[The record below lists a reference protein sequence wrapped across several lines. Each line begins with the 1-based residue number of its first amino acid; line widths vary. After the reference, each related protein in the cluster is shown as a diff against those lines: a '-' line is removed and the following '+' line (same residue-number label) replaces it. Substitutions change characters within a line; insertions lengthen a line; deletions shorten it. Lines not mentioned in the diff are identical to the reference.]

1 MTIIATTVTPSA
13 GIIDNGSPAADQS
26 LTLSASAA
34 RRIRELNAKDGA
46 NKMFRVTVSGG
57 GCSGFQ
63 YGFKLDDQRNDDDLT
78 WERDGAVLV
87 TDETSLD
94 LIAGSEVDFIDDLM
108 GAYFQVR
115 NPNATSS
122 CGCGT
127 SFAIG

>member
-1 MTIIATTVTPSA
+1 MIATQSEPTSHHGAPPARQVT
-13 GIIDNGSPAADQS
+13 
-26 LTLSASAA
+26 LTASAA
-34 RRIRELNAKDGA
+34 RRVLQLNAKEGG

-63 YGFKLDDQRNDDDLT
+63 YSFALDDKVNDDDLT
-78 WERDGAVLV
+78 FERDGAVLV
-87 TDETSLD
+87 TDETSID
-94 LIAGSEVDFIDDLM
+94 LIAGSEVDFVDDLM

-115 NPNATSS
+115 NPNAVSS

>member
-1 MTIIATTVTPSA
+1 MTSLATDSTQPSA
-13 GIIDNGSPAADQS
+13 PPPARQIT
-26 LTLSASAA
+26 LTASAA
-34 RRIRELNAKDGA
+34 KRIKALNAQAGT
-46 NKMFRVTVSGG
+46 NQMFRVTVNGG

-63 YGFKLDDQRNDDDLT
+63 YDFKLDDQLNDDDLMF
-78 WERDGAVLV
+78 ERDGSVLV
-87 TDETSLD
+87 TDETSID

-127 SFAIG
+127 SFAIA

>member
-1 MTIIATTVTPSA
+1 MTALTPAS
-13 GIIDNGSPAADQS
+13 DQRSPVPLAPPPRS

-34 RRIRELNAKDGA
+34 RRIRQLNAKDGSD
-46 NKMFRVTVSGG
+46 KMFRITVSGG

-63 YGFKLDDQRNDDDLT
+63 YGFRLDDELNADDLT
-78 WERDGAVLV
+78 FERDGAILV

-94 LIAGSEVDFIDDLM
+94 LIAGSEVDFVDDLM
-108 GAYFQVR
+108 GAYFQVK

>member
-1 MTIIATTVTPSA
+1 MTDLATDA
-13 GIIDNGSPAADQS
+13 SPAQTPPPRTVA
-26 LTLSASAA
+26 LTESAA
-34 RRIRELNAKDGA
+34 RRVKVLNAQEGA
-46 NKMFRVTVSGG
+46 DKMFRITVQGG

-63 YGFKLDDQRNDDDLT
+63 YEFKLDDQLADDDRT
-78 WERDGAVLV
+78 FARDGAVLV

-94 LIAGSEVDFIDDLM
+94 LIAGSEIDFVEDLM

-127 SFAIG
+127 SFAVG

>member
-1 MTIIATTVTPSA
+1 MTSLATDSTQPSALPPVRAITLTPSA
-13 GIIDNGSPAADQS
+13 AK
-26 LTLSASAA
+26 
-34 RRIRELNAKDGA
+34 RIKVLNAQAGT
-46 NKMFRVTVSGG
+46 NQMFRVTVNGG

-63 YGFKLDDQRNDDDLT
+63 YEFKLDDQLNDDDLT
-78 WERDGAVLV
+78 FERDGSVLV

-127 SFAIG
+127 SFAIS

>member
-1 MTIIATTVTPSA
+1 MTSLSIE
-13 GIIDNGSPAADQS
+13 SPALTAPPPPRSIS
-26 LTLSASAA
+26 LSDSAA
-34 RRIRELNAKDGA
+34 RRINQLNAKDGTTR
-46 NKMFRVTVSGG
+46 MFRVTVSGG

-63 YGFKLDDQRNDDDLT
+63 YGFRLDDQLTDDDLT
-78 WERDGAVLV
+78 FEHAGAVLV

-94 LIAGSEVDFIDDLM
+94 LIAGAELEFVDDLM

-127 SFAIG
+127 SFSIG

>member
-1 MTIIATTVTPSA
+1 MIATTATPQA
-13 GIIDNGSPAADQS
+13 GVIENASPAARQS

-63 YGFKLDDQRNDDDLT
+63 YGFKLDDQLNDDDLT

>member
-1 MTIIATTVTPSA
+1 MTDLAAT
-13 GIIDNGSPAADQS
+13 SPATDAPPPPRTVG
-26 LTLSASAA
+26 LTASAA
-34 RRIRELNAKDGA
+34 RRVLALNAQGGTTG
-46 NKMFRVTVSGG
+46 KMFRVTVNGG

-63 YGFKLDDQRNDDDLT
+63 YDFKLDDHLNDDDLT
-78 WERDGAVLV
+78 FERDGAVLV

-94 LIAGSEVDFIDDLM
+94 LIAGSEIDFIDDLM

-127 SFAIG
+127 SFAIA

>member
-1 MTIIATTVTPSA
+1 MTDLATTL
-13 GIIDNGSPAADQS
+13 QS
-26 LTLSASAA
+26 LSPPPPVRAIALSASAA
-34 RRIRELNAKDGA
+34 KRIRQLNAKDGSD
-46 NKMFRVTVSGG
+46 KMFRVTVSGG

-63 YGFKLDDQRNDDDLT
+63 YGFKLDDQLNDDDVT
-78 WERDGAVLV
+78 FTRDGSVLV

-94 LIAGSEVDFIDDLM
+94 LIAGAEVDFVDDLM

>member
-1 MTIIATTVTPSA
+1 MTDLTDVTET
-13 GIIDNGSPAADQS
+13 PAAPPPPRG

-34 RRIRELNAKDGA
+34 KRINFLSAKETA
-46 NKMFRVTVSGG
+46 PKMFRITVSGG

-63 YGFKLDDQRNDDDLT
+63 YAFQLDDQLNDDDVT
-78 WERDGAVLV
+78 FERDGATLV

-94 LIAGSEVDFIDDLM
+94 LIAGSELDFVDDLM

-115 NPNATSS
+115 NPNAVSS

-127 SFAIG
+127 SFAIA

>member
-1 MTIIATTVTPSA
+1 
-13 GIIDNGSPAADQS
+13 
-26 LTLSASAA
+26 
-34 RRIRELNAKDGA
+34 
-46 NKMFRVTVSGG
+46 MFRVTVNGG

-63 YGFKLDDQRNDDDLT
+63 YEFKLDDQLNDDDLT
-78 WERDGAVLV
+78 FERDGSVLV

-115 NPNATSS
+115 NPNAVSS

-127 SFAIG
+127 SFAIA

>member
-1 MTIIATTVTPSA
+1 MTDIAIASTAATAQTSA
-13 GIIDNGSPAADQS
+13 RRIA
-26 LTLSASAA
+26 LSAAAA
-34 RRIRELNAKDGA
+34 RRIRALNAKEAA
-46 NKMFRVTVSGG
+46 NKMFRVTVNGG

-63 YGFKLDDQRNDDDLT
+63 YDFKLDDQLNDDDVT
-78 WERDGAVLV
+78 FERDGSVVV

-94 LIAGSEVDFIDDLM
+94 LLAGSEIDFIEDLM

-127 SFAIG
+127 SFAVG

>member
-1 MTIIATTVTPSA
+1 MTSLATDSTQ
-13 GIIDNGSPAADQS
+13 PAAPPPPRQIV
-26 LTLSASAA
+26 LTASAA
-34 RRIRELNAKDGA
+34 KRIKVLNAQAGA
-46 NKMFRVTVSGG
+46 NQMFRVTVNGG

-63 YGFKLDDQRNDDDLT
+63 YEFKLDDQLNDDDLT
-78 WERDGAVLV
+78 FERDGSVLV

-127 SFAIG
+127 SFAIA